1 MCASCSRCGKVGA
14 SCTRCQRAWTAS
26 SPWRATVRNHPHT
39 YPYTLPH
46 VHILTARVCLVH
58 PCRQARASL
67 DEQLGRRSWHVVAL
81 RALFPLAKWLA
92 HTVRTHTQLHPL
104 PQHHPHST
112 LTLTPCRTHT
122 VHNSIH
128 HASCHVHI
136 LTARMNR
143 RALVQ
148 GHPRVGHLSSS
159 RHAHSHTRTCTRTRT
174 PTHSDEIPAGE
185 GG

>member
-1 MCASCSRCGKVGA
+1 MGDIANDCARAQASLCS
-14 SCTRCQRAWTAS
+14 TAS
-26 SPWRATVRNHPHT
+26 SWFEPPGRSARAFRRGTCQPTHDPATTASRSRDWRRSTTLSRQRATVRHHEPSGPCPHPT
-39 YPYTLPH
+39 
-46 VHILTARVCLVH
+46 
-58 PCRQARASL
+58 
-67 DEQLGRRSWHVVAL
+67 
-81 RALFPLAKWLA
+81 
-92 HTVRTHTQLHPL
+92 
-104 PQHHPHST
+104 ST

-136 LTARMNR
+136 PTARMNR